1 MNAGVYVW
9 QTGYTHGNI
18 CLYINVRNDYC
29 FRRRVS
35 RNDMLRHLEIS
46 VVFLELQCAVV
57 RCSVSQCVAACCS
70 AFLVLRHLEINAG
83 VCAWQSGHMYRC
95 IHI

>member
-70 AFLVLRHLEINAG
+70 VLQCFPRVASSRDQCGSMCMAVRAH
-83 VCAWQSGHMYRC
+83 V
-95 IHI
+95 